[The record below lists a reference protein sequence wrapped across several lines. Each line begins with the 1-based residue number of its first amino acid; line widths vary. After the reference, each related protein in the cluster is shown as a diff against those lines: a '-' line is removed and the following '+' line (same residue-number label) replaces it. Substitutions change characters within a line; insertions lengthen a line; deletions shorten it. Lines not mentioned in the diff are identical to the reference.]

1 MDILFRQLLTGLIL
15 AVSSITGVAQQ
26 NDHDSWK
33 QWYTEG
39 FLEDENSPLDSA
51 GITLLQFYPYDTGW
65 VVEADFSYSSDGSVF
80 IMPTSN
86 GRQKEYV
93 RYGTATF
100 VLNGISMQLT
110 VFQSLKL
117 REIPEYADYV
127 FIPFND
133 DTNGTETYGGGRY
146 LDLRFADVEDHKLTI
161 DFNRSYNPYCA
172 YSDGYS
178 CPVPPNENRLPVK
191 VQAGEM
197 LYGGMVP
204 EH

>member
-1 MDILFRQLLTGLIL
+1 MGGRGRFFLFIRWIGIHHAHLERQ
-15 AVSSITGVAQQ
+15 A
-26 NDHDSWK
+26 
-33 QWYTEG
+33 
-39 FLEDENSPLDSA
+39 
-51 GITLLQFYPYDTGW
+51 
-65 VVEADFSYSSDGSVF
+65 
-80 IMPTSN
+80 
-86 GRQKEYV
+86 KEYV

-191 VQAGEM
+191 VQAGENVVWRN
-197 LYGGMVP
+197 GA
-204 EH
+204 

>member
-51 GITLLQFYPYDTGW
+51 GITFLQFYPYDTAW

-80 IMPTSN
+80 IMPTSS

-100 VLNGISMQLT
+100 ELNGISMQLT